1 MSSLEKKVTVS
12 SSDGEVFELSLT
24 VAQQSQTLNRM
35 IEDDYCANKDC
46 IPLPKI
52 TGKILAMVVEYCK
65 KHALTSSLRELKAF
79 DDEFIKVDMDTL
91 CDLILAADYL
101 CIKGLAVL
109 TSLSMSSSIINKTL
123 PELCQ
128 TFNIDN
134 LTPEEFEQI
143 RRENH

>member
-1 MSSLEKKVTVS
+1 MSSEKKVTLR

-24 VAQQSQTLNRM
+24 VAQQSETLKRM
-35 IEDDYCANKDC
+35 IEDDCANKDC

-65 KHALTSSLRELKAF
+65 KHASTSRLRELKAF
-79 DDEFIKVDMDTL
+79 DDEFINVDMDTL
-91 CDLILAADYL
+91 CHLILAAEYL
-101 CIKGLAVL
+101 RINGLVVL
-109 TSLSMSSSIINKTL
+109 TSLSMSRLMIGKTL